1 MFVIE
6 TISNIGKNLFD
17 NGSLKHSTNDIQ
29 HGNFKAYGEIAVASL
44 VQGGPPPCILEEK
57 VYDCL
62 VQDRDIDFTG
72 ASLEQ
77 HLTPS
82 EVELL
87 DQIERNVPESQDIIR
102 DHRYT
107 GIINEEIY
115 L

>member
-1 MFVIE
+1 M
-6 TISNIGKNLFD
+6 
-17 NGSLKHSTNDIQ
+17 
-29 HGNFKAYGEIAVASL
+29 
-44 VQGGPPPCILEEK
+44 
-57 VYDCL
+57 
-62 VQDRDIDFTG
+62 QDRDIDFTG